1 MNNFLNIVMVGLII
15 FFLFKMVGPIAG
27 ITALVVTLA
36 IVIYIYIPTHYASKG
51 NAAFN
56 AGDFKGAVAWYK
68 KCMDNRPKVNH
79 RINYAYMLMRVGEFE
94 EAEKALDY
102 ILRFK
107 SVKPELRNS
116 ARQHRC
122 MVYYKQGRLN
132 DAIEEAQT
140 AYDDGFRTSVMRA
153 TLGFFKLVQAPKAQE
168 TFDFC
173 LEACDYDAD
182 SRDIKDNMLLAY
194 YYQGE
199 YEKAKEISDKVMEE
213 NPQFVEAYYHG
224 AMVEEKL
231 GNYKKAKEYLEKTT
245 DCRWS
250 DMTTVTKDEVSAFLK
265 KIDEKI

>member
-1 MNNFLNIVMVGLII
+1 MNGFLNFVMVALII
-15 FFLFKMVGPIAG
+15 FFLFKMVGAVAG
-27 ITALVVTLA
+27 IVALLVVLA
-36 IVIYIYIPTHYASKG
+36 VAIYLYIPTYYASKG

-56 AGDFKGAVAWYK
+56 AGDFKGAAAWYK

-79 RINYAYMLMRVGEFE
+79 RINYAYMLMRIGEFE
-94 EAEKALDY
+94 EAEKVLDY

-107 SVKPELRNS
+107 GVKPEHRNA

-122 MVYYKQGRLN
+122 MVYYKQGRL
-132 DAIEEAQT
+132 DEAVEEAQT

-153 TLGFFKLVQAPKAQE
+153 TLGFFKLVQDPKSQE

-173 LEACDYDAD
+173 AEAYDYDED

-194 YYQGE
+194 YHQGE
-199 YEKAKEISDKVMEE
+199 YDKAKEISDKVMEE

-231 GNYKKAKEYLEKTT
+231 GNYKKAKEYLEKTA

-250 DMTTVTKDEVSAFLK
+250 DMTTVTKDEIAAFIKEIEK
-265 KIDEKI
+265 KI